1 MDRWVGKSAIVTGVS
16 SGIGEIIV
24 EKLVYAGVNVLGL
37 ARREDR
43 LQALA
48 QRFKGAKGKFH
59 YLKCDLR
66 NEQDI
71 LKAFACAEKTF
82 GCLDILVNNAGVF
95 FIAPFDAAKTEDY
108 RSLMDINVLAPAI
121 CIREALKLMRKH
133 KNDGHII
140 NINSV
145 AGHNAVIS
153 EVPMNL
159 YPASKF
165 ALRAMTETLKRE
177 IKLKQDKIRVTGIHP
192 GLVKTEI
199 LNAFGDK
206 TNELLDKMPYME
218 SKDVAD
224 CVIFALSMPQN
235 VQVSKINIERLNHL
249 YVKKRWLGKLAV
261 VTGASSGIG
270 EAISKV
276 LVANGLN
283 VLGLARREDKLKELT
298 ELNNSSTG
306 KFHFMKCDLYNESD
320 ILKAFNFAESNF
332 GGGLYPGL
340 VKTEIISLGGFNPD
354 MYKILPY
361 LEPKDLADCLVFA
374 LSAPPHVQ
382 VDDLVINPV
391 KR

>member
-16 SGIGEIIV
+16 SGIGEVIV
-24 EKLVYAGVNVLGL
+24 EKLVCAGVNVLGL

-66 NEQDI
+66 NEPDI

-95 FIAPFDAAKTEDY
+95 FVASFDAAKTEDY
-108 RSLMDINVLAPAI
+108 RSIMDINVLAPAI

-145 AGHNAVIS
+145 AGHHAVIS

-165 ALRAMTETLKRE
+165 ALRAMTDTLKGE
-177 IKLKQDKIRVTGIHP
+177 IKLKQDKIRITGIHP

-199 LNAFGDK
+199 LNSFGDK
-206 TNELLDKMPYME
+206 TNELLNKMPYME

-224 CVIFALSMPQN
+224 CVIFALSMPRN
-235 VQVSKINIERLNHL
+235 VQI
-249 YVKKRWLGKLAV
+249 
-261 VTGASSGIG
+261 
-270 EAISKV
+270 
-276 LVANGLN
+276 
-283 VLGLARREDKLKELT
+283 DELT
-298 ELNNSSTG
+298 VTA
-306 KFHFMKCDLYNESD
+306 
-320 ILKAFNFAESNF
+320 IA
-332 GGGLYPGL
+332 
-340 VKTEIISLGGFNPD
+340 V
-354 MYKILPY
+354 
-361 LEPKDLADCLVFA
+361 
-374 LSAPPHVQ
+374 
-382 VDDLVINPV
+382 
-391 KR
+391 